1 LFGSKRHGRLG
12 NIFAIGR
19 GTSVRHREIWKFG
32 GTSVDD
38 ADKRQAIGEKIAQAD
53 HLDVVVVVSA
63 AAGMTDALHQE
74 IGSPAEVPQ
83 HLIDSYVATGEMMS
97 APLVAAAIHAAG
109 RPTAVVPATQLFSCD
124 NRFGN
129 GTVQVVHTG
138 PILSLL
144 RQHVVPVVGGFFGL
158 SADGRLIT
166 LGRGGSDYSAVLLA
180 AALGCDVCL
189 FKASCDG
196 VYDADPNRVA
206 VARRYESLT
215 HDQACHL
222 AANGAKVLQSKAS
235 DLARAHKVTI
245 RVRSAFA
252 EGFGTVIK
260 AC

>member
-1 LFGSKRHGRLG
+1 
-12 NIFAIGR
+12 
-19 GTSVRHREIWKFG
+19 VRHREIWKFG

-38 ADKRQAIGEKIAQAD
+38 AEKRHAIGEKVAQAS

-63 AAGMTDALHQE
+63 AAGVTEALHRE
-74 IGSPAEVPQ
+74 IGSLAEIPQ

-109 RPTAVVPATQLFSCD
+109 RPAAVVPATQLFSCD
-124 NRFGN
+124 NRFGD
-129 GTVQVVHTG
+129 GTVQAVKTA
-138 PILSLL
+138 PILRLL
-144 RQHVVPVVGGFFGL
+144 RQRVVPVVGGFFGL

-180 AALGCDVCL
+180 AALACDLCL

-206 VARRYESLT
+206 VARRYESLN
-215 HDQACHL
+215 HDQAFDL
-222 AANGAKVLQSKAS
+222 AANGAKVLQAKAC
-235 DLARAHKVTI
+235 DLARAQKVTI
-245 RVRSAFA
+245 RVRPAFA

-260 AC
+260 AI

>member
-1 LFGSKRHGRLG
+1 M
-12 NIFAIGR
+12 
-19 GTSVRHREIWKFG
+19 RHREVWKFG

-38 ADKRQAIGEKIAQAD
+38 AEKRLAIGERVARAA
-53 HLDVVVVVSA
+53 HADVVVVVSA
-63 AAGMTDALHQE
+63 AAGVTDALHRE
-74 IGSPAEVPQ
+74 IGSPAEVPA

-109 RPTAVVPATQLFSCD
+109 RPAAVVPATQLFSCD
-124 NRFGN
+124 NRFGD
-129 GTVQVVHTG
+129 GTVRAVQTA
-138 PILSLL
+138 PILRLL
-144 RQHVVPVVGGFFGL
+144 RQKVVPVVGGYFGL

-189 FKASCDG
+189 FKAGCDG

-215 HDQACHL
+215 HDQACDL
-222 AANGAKVLQSKAS
+222 AANGAKVLQAKAS
-235 DLARAHKVTI
+235 DLARAQKVTI
-245 RVRSAFA
+245 RVRPAFA

-260 AC
+260 AS

>member
-1 LFGSKRHGRLG
+1 
-12 NIFAIGR
+12 
-19 GTSVRHREIWKFG
+19 VRHREIWKFG

-38 ADKRQAIGEKIAQAD
+38 AEKRHALGAKIAQAK
-53 HLDVVVVVSA
+53 HLDIVVVVSA
-63 AAGMTDALHQE
+63 AAGVTDALHRE
-74 IGSPAEVPQ
+74 IGSLAEVPQ

-109 RPTAVVPATQLFSCD
+109 RPTAVVPATQLFACD
-124 NRFGN
+124 NRFGDA
-129 GTVQVVHTG
+129 TVQTVRTA
-138 PILSLL
+138 PILRLL
-144 RQHVVPVVGGFFGL
+144 RQKVVPVVGGFFGL

-215 HDQACHL
+215 HDQACDL
-222 AANGAKVLQSKAS
+222 AANGAKVLQAKAS

-245 RVRSAFA
+245 RVRPAFA

-260 AC
+260 AS

>member
-1 LFGSKRHGRLG
+1 MV
-12 NIFAIGR
+12 
-19 GTSVRHREIWKFG
+19 VRYREIWKFG

-38 ADKRQAIGEKIAQAD
+38 AEKRHAIGEKIAQAN
-53 HLDVVVVVSA
+53 HMDVVVVVSA
-63 AAGMTDALHQE
+63 AAGVTDSLHRE
-74 IGSPAEVPQ
+74 IGSLAEVPQ

-124 NRFGN
+124 NRFGE
-129 GTVQVVHTG
+129 GTVQAVQTA
-138 PILSLL
+138 PLLRLL
-144 RQHVVPVVGGFFGL
+144 RQGVVPVVGGFFGL

-196 VYDADPNRVA
+196 VYDADPNWVA

-215 HDQACHL
+215 HDQACDL
-222 AANGAKVLQSKAS
+222 AANGAKVLQAKAS
-235 DLARAHKVTI
+235 DLARARKVTV
-245 RVRSAFA
+245 RVRPTFA

-260 AC
+260 AS

>member
-1 LFGSKRHGRLG
+1 
-12 NIFAIGR
+12 
-19 GTSVRHREIWKFG
+19 VRHREVWKFG

-38 ADKRQAIGEKIAQAD
+38 AEKRQAIGEKVARAD
-53 HLDVVVVVSA
+53 RTDIVVVVSA
-63 AAGMTDALHQE
+63 AAGVTDELLRE
-74 IGSPAEVPQ
+74 IGPPAEVPQ

-109 RPTAVVPATQLFSCD
+109 RPAAVVPATQMFSCD
-124 NRFGN
+124 SRFGD
-129 GTVQVVHTG
+129 GTVRAVRTA
-138 PILSLL
+138 PIRRLL
-144 RQHVVPVVGGFFGL
+144 RQGVVPVVGGFFGL
-158 SADGRLIT
+158 SPDERLIT

-215 HDQACHL
+215 HDEACDL
-222 AANGAKVLQSKAS
+222 AANGAKVLQDKAS
-235 DLARAHKVTI
+235 NLARVRKVTI
-245 RVRSAFA
+245 RVRPAFA

-260 AC
+260 AS

>member
-1 LFGSKRHGRLG
+1 M
-12 NIFAIGR
+12 
-19 GTSVRHREIWKFG
+19 RHREIWKFG

-38 ADKRQAIGEKIAQAD
+38 AEKRHAIGQKIARAN
-53 HLDVVVVVSA
+53 HMDVVVVVSA
-63 AAGMTDALHQE
+63 AAGVTDALHRE
-74 IGSPAEVPQ
+74 IGSPAEVPA

-109 RPTAVVPATQLFSCD
+109 RPAAVVPATQLFSCD
-124 NRFGN
+124 NRFGD
-129 GTVQVVHTG
+129 GTVRAVQTA
-138 PILSLL
+138 PILRLL
-144 RQHVVPVVGGFFGL
+144 RQKVVPVVGGYFGL

-189 FKASCDG
+189 FKAGCDG

-215 HDQACHL
+215 HDQACDL
-222 AANGAKVLQSKAS
+222 AANGARVLQAKAS
-235 DLARAHKVTI
+235 DVARTRKVTI
-245 RVRSAFA
+245 RVRPAFA

-260 AC
+260 AS